1 VIDMAYVARKVQ
13 FVGTPETNPETKP
26 FFDGAAQGKLM
37 IRRCTSCGKA
47 HWYPRALCPF
57 CFGECAWEQASGK
70 AKIYTFSV
78 MERADP
84 PYAIGYVTLEEGPFL
99 LTNFIDT
106 DFGLLAIGM
115 DVSVTFIKAEGDG
128 PVLPFFTPVKTE

>member
-1 VIDMAYVARKVQ
+1 MTYVARKFQ

-26 FFDGAAQGKLM
+26 FFDGAAAGKLM
-37 IRRCTSCGKA
+37 IRRCTNCGKA

-78 MERADP
+78 MERSDP
-84 PYAIGYVTLEEGPFL
+84 PYAIGYVTLEEGPAV
-99 LTNFIDT
+99 LTNFVDT
-106 DFGLLAIGM
+106 DLPALRIGM
-115 DVSVTFIKAEGDG
+115 PVRVTFIQAENNG
-128 PVLPFFTPVKTE
+128 PCLPFFTPERTA